1 MLTDALLIALLAGLA
16 GVDLFDGLTHFHRPV
31 VMGPLVGLILGDVY
45 TGLLV
50 GGTLELVWMGMV
62 PLAGA
67 QPPNV
72 VIGGVI
78 GTAFAI
84 LTKADPKVAIGVAV
98 PFSIAVQGCITL
110 LFTLFSPMM
119 HRCDRMVKELNWRG
133 VERVNY
139 LGIGIL
145 FIFYFVVAFLPIYFG
160 ADAASAM
167 VQKAPG
173 WLLDGLA
180 VAGGMMP
187 AIGFSLLMKVMM
199 KKNLR
204 GLFYPRLY
212 LGHVPQAADPGGGA
226 GRPGDRPDRFLQHA
240 TRRGRGDGP
249 ARSAGG
255 RRRWHLTI
263 PTIC

>member
-199 KKNLR
+199 KKPTWPILSSA
-204 GLFYPRLY
+204 LS
-212 LGHVPQAADPGGGA
+212 
-226 GRPGDRPDRFLQHA
+226 
-240 TRRGRGDGP
+240 
-249 ARSAGG
+249 RS
-255 RRRWHLTI
+255 RSSRCRSWRWRWA
-263 PTIC
+263 PWRSP

>member
-1 MLTDALLIALLAGLA
+1 MLIDALLIGLLAGLA

-31 VMGPLVGLILGDVY
+31 VIGPLVGLILGDVQ

-84 LTKADPKVAIGVAV
+84 LTHADPKVAIGVAV

-110 LFTLFSPMM
+110 LFTVFSPMM
-119 HRCDRMVKELNWRG
+119 HKCDRMVKELNWRG

-139 LGIGIL
+139 LGIAIL
-145 FIFYFVVAFLPIYFG
+145 FCFYFIVAFLPVYFG
-160 ADAASAM
+160 TDAANAM
-167 VQKAPG
+167 VTKAPK

-187 AIGFSLLMKVMM
+187 AIGFSLLMKIMM
-199 KKNLR
+199 KKTYVAY
-204 GLFYPRLY
+204 FI
-212 LGHVPQAADPGGGA
+212 LGFVSVTFLNMPIIAVALSAFAIALIDFFNRSRSDQGGA
-226 GRPGDRPDRFLQHA
+226 DAATVAQHQEVK
-240 TRRGRGDGP
+240 DG
-249 ARSAGG
+249 
-255 RRRWHLTI
+255 I
-263 PTIC
+263 

>member
-1 MLTDALLIALLAGLA
+1 MLTDALLIGLLAGIA
-16 GVDLFDGLTHFHRPV
+16 GIDLFDGLTHIHRPLV
-31 VMGPLVGLILGDVY
+31 IGPLVGLILGDVY

-84 LTKADPKVAIGVAV
+84 LTHADPKVAIGVAV

-110 LFTLFSPMM
+110 LFTVYSPMM
-119 HRCDRMVKELNWRG
+119 HRCDEMVKKLNWRG
-133 VERVNY
+133 VEWVNY
-139 LGIGIL
+139 AGLLIL
-145 FIFYFVVAFLPIYFG
+145 FCFYFIVAFLPVYLG

-167 VQKAPG
+167 VAKAPT
-173 WLLDGLA
+173 WLLDGLS

-187 AIGFSLLMKVMM
+187 AIGFSLL
-199 KKNLR
+199 KKTYVAYFILGFISVTFLNMPIIAVAFGALAIALIDFFNR
-204 GLFYPRLY
+204 TRHDNTPEPRANAS
-212 LGHVPQAADPGGGA
+212 HNQEMEE
-226 GRPGDRPDRFLQHA
+226 
-240 TRRGRGDGP
+240 DG
-249 ARSAGG
+249 
-255 RRRWHLTI
+255 I
-263 PTIC
+263 

>member
-1 MLTDALLIALLAGLA
+1 MPIRFVNVGNMHFAEGSGRCTKRCRWTTATWPRFARWRRWAWSAWRRVPDEAGEAIGKLLLSRESMLTDALLIAPLAGLA
-16 GVDLFDGLTHFHRPV
+16 GVDLFDGLTHLHRPV

-62 PLAGA
+62 PLAA

-133 VERVNY
+133 IER
-139 LGIGIL
+139 
-145 FIFYFVVAFLPIYFG
+145 
-160 ADAASAM
+160 
-167 VQKAPG
+167 
-173 WLLDGLA
+173 
-180 VAGGMMP
+180 
-187 AIGFSLLMKVMM
+187 
-199 KKNLR
+199 
-204 GLFYPRLY
+204 
-212 LGHVPQAADPGGGA
+212 
-226 GRPGDRPDRFLQHA
+226 
-240 TRRGRGDGP
+240 
-249 ARSAGG
+249 
-255 RRRWHLTI
+255 
-263 PTIC
+263 

>member
-1 MLTDALLIALLAGLA
+1 MLIDAILIGLLAGLA

-31 VMGPLVGLILGDVY
+31 VIGPLVGLILGDVQ

-84 LTKADPKVAIGVAV
+84 LTNADPKVAIGIAV
-98 PFSIAVQGCITL
+98 PFAIAVQGCITL
-110 LFTLFSPMM
+110 LFTVFSPMM
-119 HRCDRMVKELNWRG
+119 HKCDQMVKELNWRG

-139 LGIGIL
+139 LGITIL
-145 FIFYFVVAFLPIYFG
+145 FCFYFIVAFLPIYFG
-160 ADAASAM
+160 ADVASVM
-167 VQKAPG
+167 VQKAPQ

-187 AIGFSLLMKVMM
+187 AIGFSMLMKMMM
-199 KKNLR
+199 KKTYVAY
-204 GLFYPRLY
+204 FI
-212 LGHVPQAADPGGGA
+212 LGFISVTFLNMPIIAVALGAFAIALIDFFNRSRMEDVAD
-226 GRPGDRPDRFLQHA
+226 
-240 TRRGRGDGP
+240 
-249 ARSAGG
+249 RSA
-255 RRRWHLTI
+255 
-263 PTIC
+263 PTTQSQEMEDGI

>member
-1 MLTDALLIALLAGLA
+1 MLIDAILIGLLAGLA

-31 VMGPLVGLILGDVY
+31 VIGPLVGLILGDVQ

-50 GGTLELVWMGMV
+50 GGSLELVWMGMV

-84 LTKADPKVAIGVAV
+84 LTGADPKVAIGIAV

-110 LFTLFSPMM
+110 LFTVFSPMM
-119 HRCDRMVKELNWRG
+119 HKCDQMVKALNWRG

-139 LGIGIL
+139 LGIAIL
-145 FIFYFVVAFLPIYFG
+145 FCFYFIVAFLPVYFG
-160 ADAASAM
+160 ADAASVM
-167 VQKAPG
+167 VQKAPQ

-187 AIGFSLLMKVMM
+187 AIGFSMLMKIMM
-199 KKNLR
+199 KKTYIAY
-204 GLFYPRLY
+204 FI
-212 LGHVPQAADPGGGA
+212 LGFVSVTFLNMPIIAVALGAFAIALIDFFNRSRMEEAAE
-226 GRPGDRPDRFLQHA
+226 RSVSTTQSH
-240 TRRGRGDGP
+240 TQSQEMEDG
-249 ARSAGG
+249 
-255 RRRWHLTI
+255 I
-263 PTIC
+263 

>member
-1 MLTDALLIALLAGLA
+1 
-16 GVDLFDGLTHFHRPV
+16 
-31 VMGPLVGLILGDVY
+31 MGPLVGLILGDVY

-133 VERVNY
+133 IERVNY
-139 LGIGIL
+139 LGISIL

-187 AIGFSLLMKVMM
+187 AIGF
-199 KKNLR
+199 
-204 GLFYPRLY
+204 
-212 LGHVPQAADPGGGA
+212 AADEGDDEKTYVAYFILGFISVTFLAADSGGGA
-226 GRPGDRPDRFLQHA
+226 GCPGDRPDRLLQHA
-240 TRRGRGDGP
+240 TWRGRGDGP

-255 RRRWHLTI
+255 CRRWHLTI
-263 PTIC
+263 PTICWRKRPSNAWRRRWPPVRWSRTTIWTASPPKR

>member
-1 MLTDALLIALLAGLA
+1 MFTDALLIGLLAGIA
-16 GVDLFDGLTHFHRPV
+16 GVDLFNGLTHIHRPIV
-31 VMGPLVGLILGDVY
+31 IGPLVGLILGDLQ

-84 LTKADPKVAIGVAV
+84 LTHADPKVAIGVAV

-110 LFTLFSPMM
+110 LFTAFSPMM

-133 VERVNY
+133 IERVNY
-139 LGIGIL
+139 LGITIL
-145 FIFYFVVAFLPIYFG
+145 FCFYFIVAFLPVYFG

-167 VQKAPG
+167 VQKAPQ

-187 AIGFSLLMKVMM
+187 AIGFSLLMKIMM
-199 KKNLR
+199 KKTYVAY
-204 GLFYPRLY
+204 FI
-212 LGHVPQAADPGGGA
+212 LGFISVTFLDMPIIAVALGA
-226 GRPGDRPDRFLQHA
+226 FAIALIDFFNRSRTEQDSVRPAPANKAQEME
-240 TRRGRGDGP
+240 DG
-249 ARSAGG
+249 
-255 RRRWHLTI
+255 I
-263 PTIC
+263 

>member
-1 MLTDALLIALLAGLA
+1 
-16 GVDLFDGLTHFHRPV
+16 
-31 VMGPLVGLILGDVY
+31 MGPLVGLILGDVY

-133 VERVNY
+133 IERVNY
-139 LGIGIL
+139 LGISIL

-187 AIGFSLLMKVMM
+187 AIGFSADEGDDEKPTILSLASS
-199 KKNLR
+199 
-204 GLFYPRLY
+204 RL
-212 LGHVPQAADPGGGA
+212 HQRSGGGWPWRWRFFNTVA
-226 GRPGDRPDRFLQHA
+226 RQRRPGAPQEDA
-240 TRRGRGDGP
+240 EDG
-249 ARSAGG
+249 
-255 RRRWHLTI
+255 I
-263 PTIC
+263 

>member
-1 MLTDALLIALLAGLA
+1 MFTDALLIGLLAGLA

-31 VMGPLVGLILGDVY
+31 VIGPLVGLILGDVQ

-50 GGTLELVWMGMV
+50 GGSLELVWMGMV

-84 LTKADPKVAIGVAV
+84 LTHADPKVAIGIAV
-98 PFSIAVQGCITL
+98 PFAIAVQGCITL
-110 LFTLFSPMM
+110 LFTAFSPMM
-119 HRCDRMVKELNWRG
+119 HKCDKMVQELNWRG
-133 VERVNY
+133 IERVNY
-139 LGIGIL
+139 LGIAIL
-145 FIFYFVVAFLPIYFG
+145 FCFYFIVAFLPVYFG

-167 VQKAPG
+167 VQKAPT

-187 AIGFSLLMKVMM
+187 AIGFSLLMKIMM
-199 KKNLR
+199 KKAYVAY
-204 GLFYPRLY
+204 FI
-212 LGHVPQAADPGGGA
+212 LGFISVTFLNMPIIAVALGA
-226 GRPGDRPDRFLQHA
+226 FAIALIDFFNRSRNEQDGDTNAPSSSTHA
-240 TRRGRGDGP
+240 QEMEDG
-249 ARSAGG
+249 
-255 RRRWHLTI
+255 I
-263 PTIC
+263 

>member
-1 MLTDALLIALLAGLA
+1 MLINALLIALLAGLA

-31 VMGPLVGLILGDVY
+31 VIGPLVGLILGDVQ

-84 LTKADPKVAIGVAV
+84 LTHADPKVAIGIAV

-110 LFTLFSPMM
+110 LFTVFSPMM
-119 HRCDRMVKELNWRG
+119 HKCDRMVSSLDWRG
-133 VERVNY
+133 IERVNY
-139 LGIGIL
+139 LGIAIL
-145 FIFYFVVAFLPIYFG
+145 FCFYFVVAFLPVYFG
-160 ADAASAM
+160 TDAAIAIVS
-167 VQKAPG
+167 KAPK

-187 AIGFSLLMKVMM
+187 AIGFSLLMKIML
-199 KKNLR
+199 KKTYAAYFILGFVSVTFLNLPIIAVALSAFAIALIDFFNR
-204 GLFYPRLY
+204 SRSEQG
-212 LGHVPQAADPGGGA
+212 AAESA
-226 GRPGDRPDRFLQHA
+226 AVTQHQEMEN
-240 TRRGRGDGP
+240 G
-249 ARSAGG
+249 
-255 RRRWHLTI
+255 I
-263 PTIC
+263 